1 LEPEGAQNAEGGLP
15 ALDAVIELKGV
26 SKSYQTGSSRVWAL
40 KGIDLTVG
48 KGELVVFSGK
58 SGCGKTTL
66 LNLVGGLDV
75 PTDGEVWVAD
85 RNIGSLSE
93 KERTLFRRDEVGTVF
108 QFFHLIPMLTV
119 EENIALPHWLAGVPE
134 QQTRRR
140 VEALLEQMGLLP
152 RRKHHPY
159 ELSGGEQQRVAI
171 ARALVNSPRIIL
183 ADEPTGNLDSLT
195 GGQVLALLK
204 DLNRNRGQTILMATH
219 SREADPLASRIVKL
233 QDGQIQEIIG

>member
-1 LEPEGAQNAEGGLP
+1 M
-15 ALDAVIELKGV
+15 DAVIELQGV
-26 SKSYQTGSSRVWAL
+26 SKSYQSGSARVWAL
-40 KGIDLTVG
+40 KGIDLAVG
-48 KGELVVFSGK
+48 VGELVVFSGK

-75 PTDGEVWVAD
+75 PSAGEVRVAG

-93 KERTLFRRDEVGTVF
+93 KDRTLYRRDEVGTVF

-119 EENIALPHWLAGVPE
+119 EENIALPHWLAGFPE
-134 QQTRRR
+134 QQTRLR
-140 VEALLEQMGLLP
+140 VEVLLEQMELRP
-152 RRKHHPY
+152 RRKHHPH

-195 GGQVLALLK
+195 GGQVLSLLL
-204 DLNRNRGQTILMATH
+204 DLNRHQGQTILMATH

-233 QDGQIQEIIG
+233 KDGQIQEIIG